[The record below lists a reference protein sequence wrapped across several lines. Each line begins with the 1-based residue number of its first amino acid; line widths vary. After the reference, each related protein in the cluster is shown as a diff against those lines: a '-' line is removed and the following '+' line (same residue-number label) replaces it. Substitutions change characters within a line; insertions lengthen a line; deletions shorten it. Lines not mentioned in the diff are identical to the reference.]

1 MVTQVFVGIGSNLE
15 PERNLRLA
23 VRELKRRYGAV
34 ALSPV
39 YRNAAVGFDGAD
51 FLNMVAG
58 FETTQTPS
66 ELNADFGRIH
76 DLAGRVR
83 DGARLVSR
91 TLDIDLLLYGD
102 TVSAR
107 PPLPRRDVLE
117 YNFVLQPLAELAPEL
132 THPLTRR
139 RLLEHW
145 READNEAHPLE
156 RVRLDFD

>member
-1 MVTQVFVGIGSNLE
+1 MTRVFVGIGSNLE

-23 VRELKRRYGAV
+23 VRELEERYGEV

-58 FETTQTPS
+58 FETVQTPA

-117 YNFVLQPLAELAPEL
+117 YNFVLQPLAELAPDF
-132 THPLTRR
+132 THPQTGR

-145 READNEAHPLE
+145 READNASHPLE
-156 RVRLDFD
+156 RVRLDFE